1 MESKKSPLGLIGM
14 QLASSTTFRKLKKK
28 YERICRT
35 VYKRLIDYTECERL
49 IGARNPLYD
58 GGDLYPWT
66 NNDSLID
73 WSVVN
78 YNTDDGIGGGGGG
91 GIGNGTSSPTKQTLP
106 VLPPFELYQVGDDC
120 LRILKKE
127 NQLTGVSN
135 FSSPPS
141 LCRPSS

>member
-1 MESKKSPLGLIGM
+1 MPTALPPIHHTHNMLSLALHIESQMESENVSPSWTNRN
-14 QLASSTTFRKLKKK
+14 ATRFRSSYSSCRKLKKK

-49 IGARNPLYD
+49 IGAKNPLYD

-78 YNTDDGIGGGGGG
+78 YNTDDGIGGGV
-91 GIGNGTSSPTKQTLP
+91 GNGTSSPTKQTMP
-106 VLPPFELYQVGDDC
+106 VLPPFELYQVGGC
-120 LRILKKE
+120 LRI
-127 NQLTGVSN
+127 
-135 FSSPPS
+135 
-141 LCRPSS
+141 